1 MSPCHGED
9 RGFDSR
15 QIRQR
20 FISIRDGSVAQLV
33 EHQTENLSVAGAL
46 PAWATILVNWVHY
59 CVSFLFNKKPLADAN
74 GFIFVT
80 GNYSWVSFGSSS
92 SGRSMPIL
100 AIKSSTN
107 FLARRY
113 ERSLLTLNKH
123 GRSSYFLA
131 SAFSTGIVE
140 SA

>member
-20 FISIRDGSVAQLV
+20 FIIITDGSVAQLV

-74 GFIFVT
+74 GFIFHIKT
-80 GNYSWVSFGSSS
+80 YWSLFCVSFGSSP
-92 SGRSMPIL
+92 SGLGMPIL
-100 AIKSSTN
+100 AIKSSTS
-107 FLARRY
+107 FLALR
-113 ERSLLTLNKH
+113 
-123 GRSSYFLA
+123 
-131 SAFSTGIVE
+131 
-140 SA
+140 